1 MSETKFDRMAAM
13 PAEARIDGPRLIHDG
28 YRKLEGYD
36 VTIDAGAHGT
46 YAQKREVLR
55 GGPCVAVI
63 PVDLARGELVLI
75 RQFRLSAHLATG
87 AGDLVEI
94 VAGRVEPGE
103 PLEQAAHRELEEET
117 GLVTGK
123 LVKLLTFLP
132 TPGTIEETATLFLAP
147 VDSSRLPE
155 QAGAANERE
164 HTRPFTVP
172 LEEAIAALGD
182 PRPRNGYL
190 TIALQWLALN
200 RARLPALLAAGST
213 DG

>member
-1 MSETKFDRMAAM
+1 MSDFDRMAAQ
-13 PAEARIDGPRLIHDG
+13 PAEIELEGPALIHDG
-28 YRKLEGYD
+28 YRKLEGYT
-36 VTIDAGAHGT
+36 VTIDAGRHGAYT
-46 YAQKREVLR
+46 QAREVLR
-55 GGPCVAVI
+55 GGPCIAVI
-63 PVDLARGELVLI
+63 PIDVSSGELVLI

-117 GLVTGK
+117 GLTTER
-123 LVKLLTFLP
+123 LIRLLTFLP
-132 TPGTIEETATLFLAP
+132 TPGTIDETATLYLAA
-147 VDSSRLPE
+147 VDAARLPE

-172 LEEAIAALGD
+172 LDEAIASLAD

-200 RARLPALLAAGST
+200 RERIPALLTGEADAA
-213 DG
+213 

>member
-1 MSETKFDRMAAM
+1 MSETTFERMAAL
-13 PAEARIDGPRLIHDG
+13 PAEVEIDGPRLIHDG

-36 VTIDAGAHGT
+36 VTIDAGPNGT

-55 GGPCVAVI
+55 GGPCIAVI

-75 RQFRLSAHLATG
+75 RQFRLSAHLSTG

-103 PLEQAAHRELEEET
+103 PLDEAAHRELEEET
-117 GLVTGK
+117 GLVTDR

-132 TPGTIEETATLFLAP
+132 TPGTIEETATLYLAP
-147 VDSSRLPE
+147 VDASLLPE

-172 LEEAIAALGD
+172 LDEAIAALED

-200 RARLPALLAAGST
+200 RARLPEQLAG
-213 DG
+213 D